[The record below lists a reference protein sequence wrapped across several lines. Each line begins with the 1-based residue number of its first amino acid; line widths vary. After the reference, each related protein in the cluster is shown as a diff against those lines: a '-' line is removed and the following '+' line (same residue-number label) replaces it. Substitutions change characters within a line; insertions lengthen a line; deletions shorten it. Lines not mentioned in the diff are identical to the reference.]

1 MLIFNRILNVVF
13 SSILQ
18 VSTEDDDNRMGWH
31 LSSRESILAGFQGFI
46 AGLAKPPGKNHAE
59 KTFLRRTE
67 RPCNHYGY
75 RGGLEMTPGFEI
87 ARGNSRSIRP
97 FMNIPVCKGVSR
109 LSRRLPTTHCSGNPM
124 PKLLCRS
131 RECTPFLNESPGLV
145 IGPMCSKGLVLV
157 EHFGFAKTEGKSL
170 LKMAA
175 ILSLLKNLL
184 QDRTLST
191 G

>member
-1 MLIFNRILNVVF
+1 MF
-13 SSILQ
+13 SLPFFKFLQ
-18 VSTEDDDNRMGWH
+18 KMMTTEWDG
-31 LSSRESILAGFQGFI
+31 IC
-46 AGLAKPPGKNHAE
+46 PAE
-59 KTFLRRTE
+59 KAFLPVFKVSSPAWLSRPGRTMQKKHSSGE
-67 RPCNHYGY
+67 RNAPVTITAT
-75 RGGLEMTPGFEI
+75 GGVEMTPGFEI

-124 PKLLCRS
+124 PKLLCCS